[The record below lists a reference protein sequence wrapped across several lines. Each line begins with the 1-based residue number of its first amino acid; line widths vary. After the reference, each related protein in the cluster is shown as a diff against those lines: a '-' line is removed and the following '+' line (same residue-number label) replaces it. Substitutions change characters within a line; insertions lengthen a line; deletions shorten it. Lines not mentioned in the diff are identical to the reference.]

1 MSSATCRRKIGL
13 VRPLADK
20 TNIDTDDTG
29 TIDSIQKMTSRLK
42 RYFQYTNDI
51 IQNCMQKAFDM
62 K

>member
-1 MSSATCRRKIGL
+1 MNMSSAACQRKIGL

-29 TIDSIQKMTSRLK
+29 TTDSIKKMTSRLK

-51 IQNCMQKAFDM
+51 TPKNIQ
-62 K
+62 